1 MKLLPALLLAG
12 TLYDQ
17 SVSKLLQER
26 FQNPAVSYLVLDA
39 GSGELIASHWTD
51 LETPRSVGS
60 LMKPLLAAK
69 YQGEFP
75 VLQCDPKRCW
85 RSHGR
90 VDIVEALA
98 QSCNSYFLQL
108 AARFRASGLSP
119 EALIGLGDEN
129 KVAPLWLARAY
140 CKIDR
145 EPIRRGLRA
154 SAQHG
159 TGRAVGMD
167 ALVKTG
173 TAPCTHQRRAPG
185 DGYSI
190 ALYPSNAPR
199 YALMVELHGA
209 PGAKAAEV
217 AGKILRVIAE
227 GR

>member
-1 MKLLPALLLAG
+1 MKLLAAMLLAG

-26 FQNPAVSYLVLDA
+26 FRDPDVSYLALDA
-39 GSGELIASHWTD
+39 RSGDTIASRWD
-51 LETPRSVGS
+51 ELETPRSVGS

-69 YQGEFP
+69 YQGEYP

-90 VDIVEALA
+90 VGIVEALA

-108 AARFRASGLSP
+108 ASRFRASGLSP
-119 EALIGLGDEN
+119 EALIGLGDEY
-129 KVAPLWLARAY
+129 KVAPLWVARAY

-145 EPIRRGLRA
+145 ESILRGMRA

-159 TGRAVGMD
+159 TGRAIAMD

-173 TAPCTHQRRAPG
+173 TAPCTHEHHAPG
-185 DGYSI
+185 DGYAM
-190 ALYPSNAPR
+190 ALYPANAPR

-217 AGKILRVIAE
+217 AGKMLLVIAE

>member
-1 MKLLPALLLAG
+1 MKLLAALLLAG

-17 SVSKLLQER
+17 SVSKLLQDR
-26 FQNPAVSYLVLDA
+26 FHDPAVSYLLLDA
-39 GSGELIASHWTD
+39 RSGEVIASHWND

-60 LMKPLLAAK
+60 LMKPLVAAK
-69 YQGEFP
+69 YQGEYP
-75 VLQCDPKRCW
+75 VLQCDPKQCW

-90 VDIVEALA
+90 VDIIEGLA

-108 AARFRASGLSP
+108 ASRFRANGLSP
-119 EALIGLGDEN
+119 EASIGLGDEN
-129 KVAPLWLARAY
+129 KIAPLWLAHEY

-145 EPIRRGLRA
+145 EPILRGMRA

-159 TGRAVGMD
+159 TGRAIGMD

-173 TAPCTHQRRAPG
+173 TAPCTHARRAPG
-185 DGYSI
+185 DGYAM
-190 ALYPSNAPR
+190 ALYPPRAPR
-199 YALMVELHGA
+199 YALMLELHGA

-217 AGKILRVIAE
+217 AGKMLRVIAE